1 MHKLY
6 QKSEIWFAILW
17 IIVYV
22 VGTSVAD
29 AVSEAAGMAKS
40 VTLLFHIALSAIA
53 LVWLSKHGLRKKYGL
68 CKTETP
74 ASRFLYYIPLIA
86 IASCN
91 LWFGVA
97 LNLPAHEAL
106 LYIGSMICV
115 GFLEEL
121 IFRGFLFKAMSRNNI
136 KSAVLV
142 SSITFGIGHIV
153 NLINGSGADIV
164 SNLCQICYATAFGF
178 LFVILFHR
186 GKSLLPCIIAH
197 STLNAL
203 SVFSSSA
210 NISTGTI
217 IVVSVVLTVVALAYA
232 FLLLKLLPKQQEE

>member
-1 MHKLY
+1 
-6 QKSEIWFAILW
+6 
-17 IIVYV
+17 
-22 VGTSVAD
+22 
-29 AVSEAAGMAKS
+29 
-40 VTLLFHIALSAIA
+40 
-53 LVWLSKHGLRKKYGL
+53 
-68 CKTETP
+68 
-74 ASRFLYYIPLIA
+74 
-86 IASCN
+86 
-91 LWFGVA
+91 
-97 LNLPAHEAL
+97 
-106 LYIGSMICV
+106 MICV

-121 IFRGFLFKAMSRNNI
+121 IFRGFLFKAMSRDNI

-197 STLNAL
+197 STINAL

-217 IVVSVVLTVVALAYA
+217 IIVSVVLTVVALAYA

>member
-1 MHKLY
+1 
-6 QKSEIWFAILW
+6 
-17 IIVYV
+17 
-22 VGTSVAD
+22 
-29 AVSEAAGMAKS
+29 
-40 VTLLFHIALSAIA
+40 
-53 LVWLSKHGLRKKYGL
+53 
-68 CKTETP
+68 
-74 ASRFLYYIPLIA
+74 
-86 IASCN
+86 
-91 LWFGVA
+91 
-97 LNLPAHEAL
+97 
-106 LYIGSMICV
+106 
-115 GFLEEL
+115 
-121 IFRGFLFKAMSRNNI
+121 MSRDNI

-197 STLNAL
+197 STINAL

-217 IVVSVVLTVVALAYA
+217 IIVSVVLTVVALAYA